1 MEITKEE
8 KPERRSRSQERACHK
23 DPTRQNQLS
32 EMLETSS
39 IAFHPEVPT
48 DILKLNA
55 SWNQGKIVIRSDK
68 VVYVD
73 HLQEKPDVK
82 TDANISKP
90 SSTVK
95 NVQNA
100 EPASPPIVKPSLQHG
115 YFITLREKL
124 WHTDSSQQREPRDA
138 SFNTILGAS
147 STLVSD
153 GHALTFAKIQENP
166 KPYCLGSA
174 PVSMD
179 IISTYTKDGANEAK
193 SNDGKLLKPK
203 SSKRVK
209 RIATSAGYMGDR
221 FKGVTTELYAD
232 SSQLRWEQRALQ
244 LAMMLFSE
252 LEVNEKKGGHSET
265 KDSKAYKFS
274 TADSERW
281 KGNWD
286 NKSKCLLEGDI
297 ASQNNRERCKY
308 SPGNKQCNPFKALKD
323 EDLPVEKYLM
333 ERQPVAESTTDQVA
347 MGVLHS
353 PILQLEK
360 KCKVSSD
367 NSQTETTAEKL
378 PEDSFLKNKQK
389 QVYIG
394 CPPKKKLLSNNA
406 SRQKLFH
413 PCCIPSVRLPDKQQ
427 KVRESVKTDML
438 CTNKEEDCPATSLLE
453 KYSNNSEKP
462 SGKRQC
468 KTKHLIPQDLR
479 QGFLLTGG
487 CYIENADGKS
497 AVPRFRKQ
505 LEPSS
510 NYDLT
515 LSKQELKPFN
525 CLQELLPASQDM
537 KLPHSC
543 SPQETNQSYPVL
555 LRAKRIIVD
564 RHAGETLLQRAA
576 WLGYED
582 LVLYCLENKHCDVNH
597 QDNAGYCALHEA
609 CARGWLHIVQHLLR
623 YGADVNCS
631 AQDGTRPLHGAV
643 ENDCLEIV
651 RLLLS
656 YGADPT
662 LATYAGRT
670 IMKMTHS
677 KVMEMFLTDYLNDL
691 QGCSDNKLNSS
702 WEFYGS
708 SVCEPDNEGGSN
720 VLANPPGPED
730 QDGDNDACSDVF
742 EFEFSD
748 SPLLPCYNIQVSSL
762 QGPRNWLLLSD
773 VLKKLKMS
781 SYIFRCNFP
790 HLKIIPIAEAEF
802 YRQVSASI
810 LFSSS
815 KDLEAFNPKSN
826 ELLDLLE
833 FTNEL
838 QILLGSSLECVN
850 PRDVALEKDH

>member
-1 MEITKEE
+1 
-8 KPERRSRSQERACHK
+8 
-23 DPTRQNQLS
+23 
-32 EMLETSS
+32 
-39 IAFHPEVPT
+39 
-48 DILKLNA
+48 
-55 SWNQGKIVIRSDK
+55 
-68 VVYVD
+68 
-73 HLQEKPDVK
+73 
-82 TDANISKP
+82 
-90 SSTVK
+90 
-95 NVQNA
+95 
-100 EPASPPIVKPSLQHG
+100 
-115 YFITLREKL
+115 
-124 WHTDSSQQREPRDA
+124 
-138 SFNTILGAS
+138 
-147 STLVSD
+147 
-153 GHALTFAKIQENP
+153 
-166 KPYCLGSA
+166 
-174 PVSMD
+174 
-179 IISTYTKDGANEAK
+179 
-193 SNDGKLLKPK
+193 
-203 SSKRVK
+203 
-209 RIATSAGYMGDR
+209 
-221 FKGVTTELYAD
+221 
-232 SSQLRWEQRALQ
+232 
-244 LAMMLFSE
+244 
-252 LEVNEKKGGHSET
+252 
-265 KDSKAYKFS
+265 
-274 TADSERW
+274 
-281 KGNWD
+281 
-286 NKSKCLLEGDI
+286 
-297 ASQNNRERCKY
+297 
-308 SPGNKQCNPFKALKD
+308 
-323 EDLPVEKYLM
+323 M
-333 ERQPVAESTTDQVA
+333 ERQPVGESTTDQVA

-367 NSQTETTAEKL
+367 SSQTETTAEKL
-378 PEDSFLKNKQK
+378 PEDSFLKKKQK

-394 CPPKKKLLSNNA
+394 FHPKKHHLMHLREQWEQQVLAAESKPGLQGRREVTQTVQPEVTAWDYDIMKEKLCRKRAEAKGNRSWLEESLKPSDNEEALPMFSGRPPKKKLLSNNA
-406 SRQKLFH
+406 SRQKLSH
-413 PCCIPSVRLPDKQQ
+413 SRCIPSVRLPDKQQ

-537 KLPHSC
+537 TLPHSC
-543 SPQETNQSYPVL
+543 SPQETNQSCLVL

-564 RHAGETLLQRAA
+564 RHAGETLLQQAA

-597 QDNAGYCALHEA
+597 QDNAGYCSLHEA

-762 QGPRNWLLLSD
+762 QGRQNWLLLSD

-781 SYIFRCNFP
+781 SCIFRCNFP

-838 QILLGSSLECVN
+838 QILLGSSLECLN